1 MHDIIP
7 GNLKTYILRLP
18 FKYSGKFI
26 EVEDSVYTHRA
37 KELFNPATL
46 QNIASSSN
54 GNRITYRVKRGDYLG
69 RIASRYHVSVAQLK
83 RWNHLRSN
91 NLRVGQIL
99 VIYGRGGGP
108 VSNAGSAAAKSSAG
122 TSAKSN
128 VSGSASASGSK
139 SGSST
144 GSKSGSSG
152 VVGASGSKAASSGAG
167 SNSGISAGSYT
178 IYTVKAGDT
187 LYSIAKAYPGVSAND
202 IMKFN
207 GISTNIRPGMKI
219 KFLNCSVCVS
229 SCSSMFSVLDVKT
242 LMKNRPK
249 SAK

>member
-1 MHDIIP
+1 MLFRSAD
-7 GNLKTYILRLP
+7 ILRLP

-37 KELFNPATL
+37 KELFNPTTL

-54 GNRITYRVKRGDYLG
+54 GNRITYRVKSGDYLG

-122 TSAKSN
+122 TSAKSG

-167 SNSGISAGSYT
+167 SAKSSSARTKAASSAAAAGSYT

-219 KFLNCSVCVS
+219 KI
-229 SCSSMFSVLDVKT
+229 
-242 LMKNRPK
+242 PK
-249 SAK
+249 Q